1 MTTRRTA
8 LLFLASLGLLVSRE
22 ARADLIPDGEKRVD
36 YTFELENSSQFPDYV
51 FLAHPYTTSFGAP
64 MPELCVLG
72 GMPRIVG
79 KYVQPVV
86 YAMKKSDYE
95 ASSLRKL
102 EGAAL
107 EAFFAEGKGLI
118 SSGLTIRPEHFV
130 PDRWPVKGMHDVV
143 RVEKLE
149 GGVFVARLVKVVY
162 FFDDGKRVPVDYP
175 ADGKRPFPPG
185 FAPTPPRD
193 EAAETPSPSTTA
205 DPAENTPAAPAHA
218 PSGCGGCAVKGE
230 EGAAGFMFLLG
241 ALAALRGRRRAGNSG
256 SMAP

>member
-22 ARADLIPDGEKRVD
+22 ARADLIPNGQKRVG
-36 YTFELENSSQFPDYV
+36 YTFELENASQFPDYV

-72 GMPRIVG
+72 GIPPIVG

-86 YAMKKSDYE
+86 YAMKKSDFE

-107 EAFFAEGKGLI
+107 EAFFTEGKGLI
-118 SSGLTIRPEHFV
+118 SSGLTIHPEHFV
-130 PDRWPVKGMHDVV
+130 PTRWPVKGMHDVV

-149 GGVFVARLVKVVY
+149 AGVFVARLVKVVY
-162 FFDDGKRVPVDYP
+162 SLDDGKSVSVDYP
-175 ADGKRPFPPG
+175 ADGKRPLPPG
-185 FAPTPPRD
+185 ITSTPPQG
-193 EAAETPSPSTTA
+193 EAAETPPSSTTA
-205 DPAENTPAAPAHA
+205 DPAETTPAAPAHA

-241 ALAALRGRRRAGNSG
+241 ALAAFRGRRRGG
-256 SMAP
+256 SSAP

>member
-1 MTTRRTA
+1 MTRRTA

-22 ARADLIPDGEKRVD
+22 ARADLVDPGEKRVD
-36 YTFELENSSQFPDYV
+36 YTFELENASSFPEYV

-64 MPELCVLG
+64 MPELGVLG
-72 GMPRIVG
+72 GLPLMVG

-86 YAMKKSDYE
+86 YAMKRSDFE

-107 EAFFAEGKGLI
+107 EMFFAEGKGLV
-118 SSGLTIRPEHFV
+118 SSGLTIRPQHFV
-130 PDRWPVKGMHDVV
+130 PDRWPVKGIHDVV

-149 GGVFVARLVKVVY
+149 AGVFVARLAKVVY
-162 FFDDGKRVPVDYP
+162 SMDDGKSVTVDYP
-175 ADGKRPFPPG
+175 ADGKRPDPPG
-185 FAPTPPRD
+185 VASAPARSEPAEPPPTS
-193 EAAETPSPSTTA
+193 ATA
-205 DPAENTPAAPAHA
+205 DPAETTPVAPAHA

-230 EGAAGFMFLLG
+230 EGAAGFVFLLG
-241 ALAALRGRRRAGNSG
+241 VFAAFRARRRGG

>member
-22 ARADLIPDGEKRVD
+22 ARADLINPGEKRVD
-36 YTFELENSSQFPDYV
+36 YSFDLENASQFPEYV

-64 MPELCVLG
+64 MPELGVLG
-72 GMPRIVG
+72 GLPLIVG

-86 YAMKKSDYE
+86 HAMKKSDFE
-95 ASSLRKL
+95 ASSVRKL

-107 EAFFAEGKGLI
+107 EAFFAEGKGLV
-118 SSGLTIRPEHFV
+118 SSGLTIRPIHFV
-130 PDRWPVKGMHDVV
+130 SDRWPVKGIHDVV

-149 GGVFVARLVKVVY
+149 AGVFVARLAKVVY
-162 FFDDGKRVPVDYP
+162 FMDDGKRVTLDYP
-175 ADGKRPFPPG
+175 ADGKRPDPPG
-185 FAPTPPRD
+185 VASAPAPDAPP
-193 EAAETPSPSTTA
+193 TSTTA

-230 EGAAGFMFLLG
+230 EGAAGVMFLLG
-241 ALAALRGRRRAGNSG
+241 VLAALRGRRRGG
-256 SMAP
+256 SRAA

>member
-1 MTTRRTA
+1 MTTRRIA
-8 LLFLASLGLLVSRE
+8 LLFLATLGLLISRE
-22 ARADLIPDGEKRVD
+22 ARADLINPGEKRVD
-36 YTFELENSSQFPDYV
+36 YTFELENASQFPDYV

-64 MPELCVLG
+64 MPELGVLG
-72 GMPRIVG
+72 GLPLMVG

-86 YAMKKSDYE
+86 YAMKKSDFE

-130 PDRWPVKGMHDVV
+130 PDRWPVKGMHDVA

-149 GGVFVARLVKVVY
+149 AGVFVAKLAKVVY
-162 FFDDGKRVPVDYP
+162 FMDDGKRVSVDYP

-185 FAPTPPRD
+185 LTPTPPRD
-193 EAAETPSPSTTA
+193 ETPPTSATA
-205 DPAENTPAAPAHA
+205 DPAETTPVAPAHA
-218 PSGCGGCAVKGE
+218 PSGCGGCAVRGE
-230 EGAAGFMFLLG
+230 EGAAGFVFLLG
-241 ALAALRGRRRAGNSG
+241 VLAAFRARRRGG
-256 SMAP
+256 SIAS